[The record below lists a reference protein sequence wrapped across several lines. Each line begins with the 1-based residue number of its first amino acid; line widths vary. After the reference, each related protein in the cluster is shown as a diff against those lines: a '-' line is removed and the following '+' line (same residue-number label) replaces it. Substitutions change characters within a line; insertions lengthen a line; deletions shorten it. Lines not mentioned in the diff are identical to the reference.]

1 MSLVLKD
8 KKRLIGFKFAWRG
21 LVEVFK
27 EERNFKVHVT
37 ITLLVIITGFCVK
50 LSTLEWTIILLVIS
64 HVLVA
69 EVFNSVIERVID
81 YIKPDIH
88 PLARSIKDI
97 AAGSVL
103 IATMFAIVI
112 GAIILL
118 PKIYLFFN

>member
-1 MSLVLKD
+1 MKD

-50 LSTLEWTIILLVIS
+50 LSTLEWTIIFLVIS

>member
-1 MSLVLKD
+1 VSLVLKD

-50 LSTLEWTIILLVIS
+50 LSTLEWTIIFLVIS

>member
-50 LSTLEWTIILLVIS
+50 LSTLEWTIIFLVIS